1 MKSKNKSKITWVN
14 GLATVHFLALED
26 PDYVK
31 DGIEAVSAAYKR
43 AQVKAKEF
51 GGQRVHC
58 KSYGGGIGF
67 RSEQA
72 ALECV
77 DHFNAREF

>member
-1 MKSKNKSKITWVN
+1 MKTMKTLPEITWVN

-26 PDYVK
+26 TDYVK

-58 KSYGGGIGF
+58 KAYGGGIGF
-67 RSEQA
+67 PSEQA

-77 DHFNAREF
+77 DRFQR